1 MGAPPEVCITVFS
14 GSYGRIN
21 IPQLHH
27 VGYVCF
33 WGTPVVPCLA
43 PRYAQ
48 RGGGGGHWGLRCWQF
63 SCGISVILILNCGIL
78 QTCGMRFFAFWT
90 VWKIIFQVLQLFRA
104 FSSLRSFHFFLI
116 FSQPATGCYLFCL
129 FCLNQTFPNLDFC
142 FRVFALNLMYSVV
155 VSIWHRVSTAKFL
168 NS

>member
-27 VGYVCF
+27 VDYVCF

-48 RGGGGGHWGLRCWQF
+48 RGGGDIGV
-63 SCGISVILILNCGIL
+63 CGVDNFLAVF
-78 QTCGMRFFAFWT
+78 R
-90 VWKIIFQVLQLFRA
+90 LF
-104 FSSLRSFHFFLI
+104 
-116 FSQPATGCYLFCL
+116 
-129 FCLNQTFPNLDFC
+129 
-142 FRVFALNLMYSVV
+142 
-155 VSIWHRVSTAKFL
+155 
-168 NS
+168 